1 MNDLSAVLSDE
12 TVLYFVDLIQFQVA
26 NTTLSVKFKLQMELR
41 NTYVVVSGIF
51 YYSNLFERKNLSCN
65 TIKAHLQ
72 ASCISKLRMN

>member
-65 TIKAHLQ
+65 TIKTHL
-72 ASCISKLRMN
+72 